1 MQKLVAFFSGKLRR
15 LLGDSTTA
23 KKTGFKL
30 LLHGFPGGPEGFE
43 LIVRFCY
50 NGGKI
55 VILPS
60 NVVLLHAAARFL
72 EISENQTEKYL
83 QTIHSWT
90 WFELLDCLKQF
101 QKLVHFTNSSTYV
114 AGEILE
120 ALVEKI
126 SMPNVSSP
134 FSYFFGSDNSMVSS
148 SSSSSISRSSNFR
161 RFNWLRDLEFLNVG
175 MFEKVTSA
183 MISRKLE
190 DRLVCSFL
198 AHYRKVKFVK
208 FASLLERDEKCKIVE
223 ILVTSLSSLDG
234 GSSGFPFRGLC
245 DVLRLC
251 FVLKMERFWVKKV
264 ERMIGCRLDEAT
276 LDDLLVRARR
286 PTNKRVSCAFDV
298 SLVSRLLRVFV
309 GQNGKKIFAR
319 GCLTKVGEL
328 VDSYLAEVAPDREL
342 KPCTFLGLALC
353 LPDSSRETHDKI
365 FDALDMYFKVHEFVS
380 EEEKMRMCSVLNYE
394 KLSSKS
400 LVQISQNAAFPAS
413 AIAAAVCQLK
423 SKLENQSND
432 LKNLE
437 LRSHSSSS
445 FSIDVQEIAPHGL
458 WTRKECKKSQKKLS
472 GCCYK

>member
-1 MQKLVAFFSGKLRR
+1 MFSNLEVEVNGQETFSICLKLVAFFSGKLRR

-43 LIVRFCY
+43 LVVRFCY
-50 NGGKI
+50 NGGRI

-60 NVVLLHAAARFL
+60 NVILLHAAARFL
-72 EISENQTEKYL
+72 EVSENQTEKYL

-101 QKLVHFTNSSTYV
+101 QQLIHFTNSSYV
-114 AGEILE
+114 AREILE
-120 ALVEKI
+120 ALVEKV

-134 FSYFFGSDNSMVSS
+134 FSYFFASDNSGLQYSSGDVSS
-148 SSSSSISRSSNFR
+148 SGGSSSRSSNFR

-190 DRLVCSFL
+190 NRLVCLFL
-198 AHYRKVKFVK
+198 AHYQKIKFG
-208 FASLLERDEKCKIVE
+208 SLLERDEKCKLVE
-223 ILVTSLSSLDG
+223 ILVTSLSSLDR
-234 GSSGFPFRGLC
+234 GSSSFPFRGLC

-264 ERMIGCRLDEAT
+264 ERMIGSRLDEAT
-276 LDDLLVRARR
+276 LDDLLVRAR
-286 PTNKRVSCAFDV
+286 PIKHLSY
-298 SLVSRLLRVFV
+298 
-309 GQNGKKIFAR
+309 
-319 GCLTKVGEL
+319 
-328 VDSYLAEVAPDREL
+328 SYLAEVAPDREL
-342 KPCTFLGLALC
+342 TPCTFLGLALC
-353 LPDSSRETHDKI
+353 LPDSARETHDRV
-365 FDALDMYFKVHEFVS
+365 FDALDMYFKVHEFIS
-380 EEEKMRMCSVLNYE
+380 EEEKMKMCSVLNYE

-400 LVQISQNAAFPAS
+400 LMQISLNAAFPAS

-423 SKLENQSND
+423 ANKLENKSNYD

-437 LRSHSSSS
+437 LIRSHSSSS
-445 FSIDVQEIAPHGL
+445 FDL